1 LSRRAWLSLAAWFSA
16 LACGRK
22 PERAPGRDF
31 LIQPSEL
38 RLAFERPAGA
48 RALSFANW
56 SGAPEEWKARCG
68 AKLRELLGLGE
79 ATAGPVRELRRTE
92 RDGILY
98 RALVMEAGPALTLP
112 AYLHRPGYRLDYWTY
127 ARVQQFTLLTD
138 AFLYGKTLL
147 GETVADL
154 LAWEAWL
161 CAARGLSQVDVA
173 GFSYGGDVA
182 VCYAASSGRVG
193 KIFASGSFGSFAFT
207 FARCYN
213 APAHCIPGVLRW
225 MDRSDIA
232 GLNAPRPILL
242 HYGERDRPAPDN
254 FAGAYNESVEGAVAE
269 LRGIYRAFGA
279 AERVQVAVSAGL
291 GHEVDLD
298 VLRSYLHA

>member
-1 LSRRAWLSLAAWFSA
+1 
-16 LACGRK
+16 
-22 PERAPGRDF
+22 
-31 LIQPSEL
+31 
-38 RLAFERPAGA
+38 
-48 RALSFANW
+48 
-56 SGAPEEWKARCG
+56 
-68 AKLRELLGLGE
+68 
-79 ATAGPVRELRRTE
+79 
-92 RDGILY
+92 
-98 RALVMEAGPALTLP
+98 
-112 AYLHRPGYRLDYWTY
+112 
-127 ARVQQFTLLTD
+127 VQQFTLLTD

-207 FARCYN
+207 SARCYN

-254 FAGAYNESVEGAVAE
+254 FAGAYNQSVEGAVAE